1 LDAAVPDTLRAHKRL
16 FCTTCND
23 QSIPDPYHPGLL
35 AAVTAPD
42 GRMVSVHRTFLTKPG
57 GKAHGGKSKRL
68 MPAIAP
74 GSTKGAAIRL
84 YPHGEQLGIC
94 EGIETAMA
102 CHLLFGLPTWA
113 AVSSGGLACVEIPP
127 EVELVGIFADADAA
141 GEQAALAL
149 GRRLM
154 LSGRRFKI
162 WPPPNRG
169 WDWADMLSERGN
181 AGRYTTSLE
190 THGVV

>member
-1 LDAAVPDTLRAHKRL
+1 
-16 FCTTCND
+16 
-23 QSIPDPYHPGLL
+23 
-35 AAVTAPD
+35 
-42 GRMVSVHRTFLTKPG
+42 MVSVHRTFLTEAG

-68 MPAIAP
+68 MPATAP

-84 YPHGEQLGIC
+84 YPHGDQLGIC
-94 EGIETAMA
+94 EGIETAAA
-102 CHLLFGLPTWA
+102 CYLLFGIPTWA

-141 GEQAALAL
+141 GEKAALAL

-181 AGRYTTSLE
+181 AGRSTTSPG
-190 THGVV
+190 TRDVS